1 MQRRWK
7 RLSIIAAAFLCV
19 LIVFSACFKFSSDTV
34 QDPVPTLSKEE
45 KEFVKMEYYDLK
57 CGGKLETYLRQ
68 PIIWYDENGY
78 VEEHHVWRY
87 VGTYGDCYAFLV
99 IGDNWDLW
107 GEITPGEPYGLTRLE
122 KVFYHCEADV
132 YLYHT
137 KTEFTRDGRTTW
149 IAEGNN
155 VRLADIVQINKIN
168 LEEWITEEQLEQ
180 LREDIKALAPECN

>member
-19 LIVFSACFKFSSDTV
+19 LIVFAAYFKLSSDTV

-45 KEFVKMEYYDLK
+45 KEFVKMEYYDSD
-57 CGGKLETYLRQ
+57 CAGKLETYLRQ

-78 VEEHHVWRY
+78 VEERRVWRY

-99 IGDNWDLW
+99 IGDNL
-107 GEITPGEPYGLTRLE
+107 GPSEEQCQIPYQIPGLRGS
-122 KVFYHCEADV
+122 VFYSNEALV

-137 KTEFTRDGRTTW
+137 KKEFTRDGRTTW
-149 IAEGNN
+149 IAEGAYR
-155 VRLADIVQINKIN
+155 RLALIHAIHGIN
-168 LEEWITEEQLEQ
+168 LGDWITEEQLEQ